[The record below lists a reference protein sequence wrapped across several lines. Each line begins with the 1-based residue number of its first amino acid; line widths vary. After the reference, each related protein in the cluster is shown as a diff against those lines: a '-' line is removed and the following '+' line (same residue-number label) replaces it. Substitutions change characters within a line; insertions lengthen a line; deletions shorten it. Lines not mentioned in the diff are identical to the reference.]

1 MQTPLFFRLFGPNVL
16 HHHWGAI
23 NACQLFHAHFNTLFY
38 SANHK
43 IFVLVSAL
51 QKKYRMRRI
60 PKREMSLHED
70 LKNSATFKK
79 EDLISSKI
87 GQYWAN
93 LISRIEFVSSV
104 SYIYIYI
111 YIYIYFYQ
119 THAGS
124 SLLLAFTM
132 PLATSVTVH
141 VIAQKITDTPHV
153 KPQSTKRFEVGR
165 LYILKINVN
174 S

>member
-1 MQTPLFFRLFGPNVL
+1 
-16 HHHWGAI
+16 
-23 NACQLFHAHFNTLFY
+23 
-38 SANHK
+38 
-43 IFVLVSAL
+43 
-51 QKKYRMRRI
+51 MRRI
-60 PKREMSLHED
+60 PKKEVSLHED
-70 LKNSATFKK
+70 LKNSATFKQ

-93 LISRIEFVSSV
+93 LISRMEFVSSV
-104 SYIYIYI
+104 SYIYIY
-111 YIYIYFYQ
+111 FYR